1 MSDRQ
6 RYCVMCSTPY
16 RDVCQHCPSH
26 RRALEIQANTIRE
39 LRLEL
44 LGHQE
49 LQLKHFRLKNQHQ
62 RLRQE
67 HQRLRQELYKLK
79 DVYKNQIGLIYM
91 LKKNAIEN
99 IGKRLISFL
108 FKQT

>member
-1 MSDRQ
+1 MSDHQ
-6 RYCVMCSTPY
+6 RRCVMCSTPY
-16 RDVCQHCPSH
+16 RVDCQRCPSY
-26 RRALEIQANTIRE
+26 RDSLKMQGNTIRE
-39 LRLEL
+39 LKLKL

-49 LQLKHFRLKNQHQ
+49 LQLEHYRLKNQHQ

-67 HQRLRQELYKLK
+67 FGKLN

-91 LKKNAIEN
+91 LKKNVMKD

>member
-1 MSDRQ
+1 MSDRP
-6 RYCVMCSTPY
+6 RYCVMCHTPY
-16 RDVCQHCPSH
+16 RVDCQYCPSY
-26 RRALEIQANTIRE
+26 RDSLQMQENTIRE

-44 LGHQE
+44 LGYQE
-49 LQLKHFRLKNQHQ
+49 LQLEHFRLENQHQ

-67 HQRLRQELYKLK
+67 HQRLRQEMYKLK

>member
-1 MSDRQ
+1 MSNRQ
-6 RYCVMCSTPY
+6 RVCRMCLTPY
-16 RDVCQHCPSH
+16 RVDCRRCPSY
-26 RRALEIQANTIRE
+26 RDSLKVQGNVIRE
-39 LRLEL
+39 LKLKL

-49 LQLKHFRLKNQHQ
+49 LQLEHYRLKNQHQ

-67 HQRLRQELYKLK
+67 FGKLN

-91 LKKNAIEN
+91 LKKNVMKD

>member
-6 RYCVMCSTPY
+6 RRCSWCSTPHRVDCERCPTY
-16 RDVCQHCPSH
+16 RDSLKVQG
-26 RRALEIQANTIRE
+26 NVIRE
-39 LRLEL
+39 LKLKL

-49 LQLKHFRLKNQHQ
+49 LQLEHYRLKNQHQ
-62 RLRQE
+62 RLRQDFD
-67 HQRLRQELYKLK
+67 KLN
-79 DVYKNQIGLIYM
+79 DVYMNQIGLIYM

-108 FKQT
+108 FKQS

>member
-26 RRALEIQANTIRE
+26 RRALEMQANTIRE

-49 LQLKHFRLKNQHQ
+49 LQLEHYRLKNQHQ
-62 RLRQE
+62 RLRKE
-67 HQRLRQELYKLK
+67 FTELN
-79 DVYKNQIGLIYM
+79 DVYINQIRLIHA
-91 LKKNAIEN
+91 LKKTAIEN
-99 IGKRLISFL
+99 IGKNLISFL
-108 FKQT
+108 FKQSED

>member
-6 RYCVMCSTPY
+6 RYCQYCHTPY
-16 RDVCQHCPSH
+16 RVDCQHCPSH
-26 RRALEIQANTIRE
+26 LAALKMQEDAIRE
-39 LRLEL
+39 LKLEL

-49 LQLKHFRLKNQHQ
+49 LQLKYYRLKNQHQ
-62 RLRQE
+62 RLRQKCD
-67 HQRLRQELYKLK
+67 KLN
-79 DVYKNQIGLIYM
+79 DVYTNQIQLIYM
-91 LKKNAIEN
+91 LKKTAIEN

>member
-6 RYCVMCSTPY
+6 RYCVVCSTPY

-26 RRALEIQANTIRE
+26 RRALEMQANTIRE

-67 HQRLRQELYKLK
+67 HDKLN
-79 DVYKNQIGLIYM
+79 DVYINQIELIYV
-91 LKKNAIEN
+91 LKKNTIEN

-108 FKQT
+108 FKQSED

>member
-6 RYCVMCSTPY
+6 RFCVMCSTPHRVDCRRCPSY
-16 RDVCQHCPSH
+16 RDSLKMQG
-26 RRALEIQANTIRE
+26 NTIRE
-39 LRLEL
+39 LKLKL

-49 LQLKHFRLKNQHQ
+49 LQLEHYRLKNQHQ

-67 HQRLRQELYKLK
+67 FDKLK
-79 DVYKNQIGLIYM
+79 DVYLNQIGLIYM
-91 LKKNAIEN
+91 LKKTAIEN

>member
-1 MSDRQ
+1 MSDQQ
-6 RYCVMCSTPY
+6 RHCVMCSTPY
-16 RDVCQHCPSH
+16 RVDCRRCPSY
-26 RRALEIQANTIRE
+26 RDSLKMQGNTIRE
-39 LRLEL
+39 LKLKL
-44 LGHQE
+44 LGYQK
-49 LQLKHFRLKNQHQ
+49 LQLEHYRLKNQHQ

-67 HQRLRQELYKLK
+67 FGKLN

-91 LKKNAIEN
+91 LKKNVMKD